1 MFESID
7 NPILKVRAEFR
18 GLPCFLYGHS
28 MGGLVAVRAGRRNPG
43 LFSGMVLEAPLAKFH
58 ADVTAAEYAVAKL
71 AGRLLPSARSF
82 RRATNLKN

>member
-1 MFESID
+1 M
-7 NPILKVRAEFR
+7 
-18 GLPCFLYGHS
+18 
-28 MGGLVAVRAGRRNPG
+28 RAGRRNPG

-82 RRATNLKN
+82 RRAT

>member
-1 MFESID
+1 MYEPTD
-7 NPILKVRAEFR
+7 NSILKVRAEFR

-82 RRATNLKN
+82 RRATQH